1 MELLFLGTG
10 AADWPDPGPRV
21 GKGRRFSSL
30 LLNQTLLVDCNAMTP
45 AACDEFAV
53 DVNRLTDI
61 VIGHPHGDHYSP
73 DGLMA
78 VAKRRLPSLPPLT
91 LHLNAPTVAELL
103 EQQPDFA
110 STFSVS
116 PYLPGD
122 CICCNGFQITSFLA
136 NHFDGVKAAQLFIES
151 DSHETLFYGLDGAW
165 LLRKTFE
172 FLRTRSI
179 DGIIWDSTSGDND
192 DWRLFEHNNLDMI
205 RLMTKTLRLVG
216 TLKPTTR
223 QFCTHLARSLCPPHE
238 EFAPKLATEGYEL
251 AYDGL
256 KTLLNN

>member
-1 MELLFLGTG
+1 
-10 AADWPDPGPRV
+10 
-21 GKGRRFSSL
+21 
-30 LLNQTLLVDCNAMTP
+30 
-45 AACDEFAV
+45 
-53 DVNRLTDI
+53 
-61 VIGHPHGDHYSP
+61 
-73 DGLMA
+73 MA

-91 LHLNAPTVAELL
+91 LHLNAPTAAELL

-110 STFSVS
+110 STFSIA

-122 CICCNGFQITSFLA
+122 SICCNGFQITSFLA

-165 LLRKTFE
+165 LLRETFE

-223 QFCTHLARSLCPPHE
+223 QFCTHLARPLCPPHE
-238 EFAPKLATEGYEL
+238 EFAPKLAAEGYEL

-256 KTLLNN
+256 RTRISN